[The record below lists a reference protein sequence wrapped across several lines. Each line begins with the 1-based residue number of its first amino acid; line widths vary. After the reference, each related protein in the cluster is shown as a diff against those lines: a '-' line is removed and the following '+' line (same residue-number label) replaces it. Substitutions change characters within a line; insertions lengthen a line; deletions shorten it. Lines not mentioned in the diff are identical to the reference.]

1 LIEKSEDIKVL
12 PPTVLSESTTIY
24 PFKSNLKNEENKL
37 YKTIPSKKN
46 NFLLEVFE
54 NFEVS

>member
-12 PPTVLSESTTIY
+12 PPTVLSESTIY

>member
-1 LIEKSEDIKVL
+1 VL